1 MKNSVSPSPPGTGSR
16 AKSGWWPP
24 TGRRPWTA
32 PGGAGIFRTSE
43 QITRDF
49 TGRRTQTRT
58 PRAEE
63 SVLGSYGPCS
73 GIVSES
79 WQRPGSGGGPSGS
92 GPRPQ
97 GRGFQDARAPP
108 AVRPAARCWLEPA
121 TPSHSHSGDSQ
132 VSPSGTEVAPP
143 SSSGTLPRAG
153 WGGVRGQRGG
163 ARPTPGHPSVS
174 RLRH

>member
-1 MKNSVSPSPPGTGSR
+1 MKNSVSQSPPGTGSR
-16 AKSGWWPP
+16 ATSGWWPP

-49 TGRRTQTRT
+49 TGRRTQTLT
-58 PRAEE
+58 PRPEE
-63 SVLGSYGPCS
+63 SVLGSCGPCS
-73 GIVSES
+73 GIVGES
-79 WQRPGSGGGPSGS
+79 WQRQGSGGPSG
-92 GPRPQ
+92 
-97 GRGFQDARAPP
+97 F

-121 TPSHSHSGDSQ
+121 TPSHSHSGGSQ

-143 SSSGTLPRAG
+143 SSSSLGTPPRAG
-153 WGGVRGQRGG
+153 WGRVRGQRRG
-163 ARPTPGHPSVS
+163 ARPTPGHLSGP